1 MLLAQA
7 LAQAVREVGRNLANQ
22 PRRVQGMVS
31 DVLGV
36 ESRTR
41 RAEIDAVVL
50 AAEESVPDDLLA
62 GRIDLDT
69 ALERLRARGLD
80 AGVAHFAIEVW
91 RYALGMLPADAQPPS
106 LTNSLETTS
115 TGDVVT
121 DQVSAIRQSGEHRR
135 VGDPAGHA
143 LRSAGAADVRD
154 TVRTGAACT
163 TYRGRPSSAPAS
175 KQRWLLIAV
184 PILVV
189 ALIIGIVLATRGG
202 DDNAAAPA
210 TTVLAATSTTVQATT
225 TTAAPAPA
233 VFTPEAT
240 PAGPVTR
247 TWSVENGQ
255 LVSTLVF
262 DNTSGADATI
272 RHYEVVPKSVAAT
285 ADLITSDQPFTV
297 IKNDPV
303 IAYDL
308 PIGAGKSMTVQYKIG
323 VAAEATSAN
332 LEQWKADQL
341 TEAAAFAAERA
352 AAPRFAFTTTDGT
365 LNDILEA
372 DYAGTATP
380 GSTITVN
387 GVSVPVAA
395 DGTWLVHL
403 PLVEGPNTI
412 TATATSPYG
421 VVASQA
427 ITTTVVLT
435 PAETLPPAATPTTKP
450 KPTPTEHCRRT
461 PLRRCATPPPDT
473 APILPP
479 AEPAPL
485 SGSISGQT
493 QVFNGCSYTYTLS
506 VNFSPASIDWS
517 GGTTFDGQLEREL
530 RHQPHARDVHD
541 HGDRYPRGRPPVHR
555 PKEHSGQR
563 QRGPAG
569 AAGFLLISSW
579 RLDETDEQRV
589 RGACRR
595 RARHRCFR
603 IGGVPDRR
611 RPRGRPRPA

>member
-1 MLLAQA
+1 M
-7 LAQAVREVGRNLANQ
+7 
-22 PRRVQGMVS
+22 
-31 DVLGV
+31 
-36 ESRTR
+36 
-41 RAEIDAVVL
+41 
-50 AAEESVPDDLLA
+50 
-62 GRIDLDT
+62 
-69 ALERLRARGLD
+69 
-80 AGVAHFAIEVW
+80 
-91 RYALGMLPADAQPPS
+91 
-106 LTNSLETTS
+106 
-115 TGDVVT
+115 
-121 DQVSAIRQSGEHRR
+121 
-135 VGDPAGHA
+135 
-143 LRSAGAADVRD
+143 
-154 TVRTGAACT
+154 
-163 TYRGRPSSAPAS
+163 
-175 KQRWLLIAV
+175 
-184 PILVV
+184 
-189 ALIIGIVLATRGG
+189 
-202 DDNAAAPA
+202 
-210 TTVLAATSTTVQATT
+210 QATT
-225 TTAAPAPA
+225 TTAVPAPA

-272 RHYEVVPKSVAAT
+272 RHYEVVPKSVAAS

-352 AAPRFAFTTTDGT
+352 AAPAVAFTTTDGT

-380 GSTITVN
+380 GTTITVN

-450 KPTPTEHCRRT
+450 KPTSTLPPT
-461 PLRRCATPPPDT
+461 PNPGAAPPPDT

-479 AEPAPL
+479 A
-485 SGSISGQT
+485 G
-493 QVFNGCSYTYTLS
+493 
-506 VNFSPASIDWS
+506 AS
-517 GGTTFDGQLEREL
+517 TTVRVDLRPDPGFQRLLVYVHPERQLLAGLYRLERRYDVRRTAQRDL

-541 HGDRYPRGRPPVHR
+541 HGGRYPPDGRQFTAGKGIQVSDSAVPP
-555 PKEHSGQR
+555 GQP
-563 QRGPAG
+563 G
-569 AAGFLLISSW
+569 S
-579 RLDETDEQRV
+579 
-589 RGACRR
+589 C
-595 RARHRCFR
+595 
-603 IGGVPDRR
+603 
-611 RPRGRPRPA
+611 